1 MPNFT
6 IETTYH
12 LPVFRRRTYAADTL
26 DAACRAAIDD
36 YSWDIAEKDFD
47 SSGPVHV
54 TGIWDGA
61 HAAYA
66 GPPLQIPQQF
76 EEPVQ
81 RRARHF
87 EILLGLLK
95 MLLDDISAARPPLP
109 DWLARSAWAVARGE
123 AILAG
128 DPDPEEP
135 VDLPKPSHVLVR
147 LQEAGVRDAIA
158 AVLEV
163 DPSFRDLTRGR
174 DRRRG
179 PRRMCFHRHHDG
191 FYRCGRKR
199 RIPGG
204 ALGDPVGAQPANV
217 RLILLLP

>member
-1 MPNFT
+1 MPDFT

-12 LPVFRRRTYAADTL
+12 LPIFRHRTYAADTL
-26 DAACRAAIDD
+26 DAACRAAVDD
-36 YSWDIAEKDFD
+36 DSWDIAEKDYD

-95 MLLDDISAARPPLP
+95 MLLDDISAPRPPSP

-123 AILAG
+123 AIVAG

-135 VDLPKPSHVLVR
+135 VDLPKPSHVLVS
-147 LQEAGVRDAIA
+147 LKVDGVRDAVA

-163 DPSFRDLTRGR
+163 DPGFTGLTPEAVTDDEVHAACVSIATTMDFSDVVGNAEFQAALSAIRSAY
-174 DRRRG
+174 RRLAS
-179 PRRMCFHRHHDG
+179 D
-191 FYRCGRKR
+191 
-199 RIPGG
+199 
-204 ALGDPVGAQPANV
+204 
-217 RLILLLP
+217 

>member
-1 MPNFT
+1 MPDFT

-12 LPVFRRRTYAADTL
+12 LPVFRRRIYAADTL
-26 DAACRAAIDD
+26 DAACGAAIDD
-36 YSWDIAEKDFD
+36 DSWDVAEKDFD
-47 SSGPVHV
+47 SSGPVHI
-54 TGIWDGA
+54 TGIWDGTY
-61 HAAYA
+61 AAYE

-76 EEPVQ
+76 DEPVQ

-135 VDLPKPSHVLVR
+135 VDLPKSSHVLVR
-147 LQEAGVRDAIA
+147 LQDAGVRDAIA

-163 DPSFRDLTRGR
+163 DPSFRGLTPQTVTDDEVHAACVSIASTMDFSDVLGSAE
-174 DRRRG
+174 
-179 PRRMCFHRHHDG
+179 FQA
-191 FYRCGRKR
+191 
-199 RIPGG
+199 
-204 ALGDPVGAQPANV
+204 ALSAIRSAHL
-217 RLILLLP
+217 RLASG

>member
-1 MPNFT
+1 MPDFT

-12 LPVFRRRTYAADTL
+12 LPIFRHRTYEADTL
-26 DAACRAAIDD
+26 DEACRAAIEDD
-36 YSWDIAEKDFD
+36 SWDIAEKDVD
-47 SSGPVHV
+47 SSGAIHI

-76 EEPVQ
+76 DEPVQ

-95 MLLDDISAARPPLP
+95 ILFDDVRAARPPPL
-109 DWLARSAWAVARGE
+109 DWLDRSVWAIARGE

-135 VDLPKPSHVLVR
+135 VDPPTTGHVLAR
-147 LQEAGVRDAIA
+147 LQEDQVRHAVA
-158 AVLEV
+158 AVLEIDRSF
-163 DPSFRDLTRGR
+163 DPLTPEAVTDDDIHGACITAVTAFDVSDVVGSAEFQAALLAIRSA
-174 DRRRG
+174 RRRLAS
-179 PRRMCFHRHHDG
+179 D
-191 FYRCGRKR
+191 
-199 RIPGG
+199 
-204 ALGDPVGAQPANV
+204 
-217 RLILLLP
+217 

>member
-1 MPNFT
+1 MPDFT

-12 LPVFRRRTYAADTL
+12 LPVFRHRTYEADTL
-26 DAACRAAIDD
+26 DEACRAAIEDD
-36 YSWDIAEKDFD
+36 SWDIAEKDVD
-47 SSGPVHV
+47 SSGAIHI

-76 EEPVQ
+76 DEPVQ

-87 EILLGLLK
+87 EVLLGLLK
-95 MLLDDISAARPPLP
+95 ILFDDVRAARPPSL
-109 DWLARSAWAVARGE
+109 DWLARSAWAITRGE

-135 VDLPKPSHVLVR
+135 VDPPKPSHVLVR
-147 LQEAGVRDAIA
+147 LQEGGVRDAIT

-163 DPSFRDLTRGR
+163 DPSFKGLTSEAVTDDEVHAACLSVATTMDFSDMVGNAEFQAALLAIRSAH
-174 DRRRG
+174 RRLAS
-179 PRRMCFHRHHDG
+179 D
-191 FYRCGRKR
+191 
-199 RIPGG
+199 
-204 ALGDPVGAQPANV
+204 
-217 RLILLLP
+217 

>member
-1 MPNFT
+1 MPDFT

-12 LPVFRRRTYAADTL
+12 LPIFRHRTYVADTL

-36 YSWDIAEKDFD
+36 DDWDIAEKDFD

-54 TGIWDGA
+54 SGIWDGT

-66 GPPLQIPQQF
+66 GPPVPIPQEF
-76 EEPVQ
+76 DEPVR

-95 MLLDDISAARPPLP
+95 MLFDDIRAARPASPE
-109 DWLARSAWAVARGE
+109 WLARSAWAVARGE

-135 VDLPKPSHVLVR
+135 VDLPKPSHVLIR
-147 LQEAGVRDAIA
+147 LQEEGVRKAIT

-163 DPSFRDLTRGR
+163 DPSFKAVQAEAVTDDEVQAACLSIATTMDFSDVVGNAEFQAALSAIRSAH
-174 DRRRG
+174 RRLAS
-179 PRRMCFHRHHDG
+179 D
-191 FYRCGRKR
+191 
-199 RIPGG
+199 
-204 ALGDPVGAQPANV
+204 
-217 RLILLLP
+217 

>member
-1 MPNFT
+1 MPDFT

-12 LPVFRRRTYAADTL
+12 LPVFRHRTYAADTL
-26 DAACRAAIDD
+26 DAACRAAVDD
-36 YSWDIAEKDFD
+36 DSWDIAEKDFD

-61 HAAYA
+61 HAAHA

-76 EEPVQ
+76 DEPAQ

-95 MLLDDISAARPPLP
+95 MLLDDISATRPPSS

-135 VDLPKPSHVLVR
+135 VDLPKPSHVLVS
-147 LQEAGVRDAIA
+147 LKEGGVRDAIA

-163 DPSFRDLTRGR
+163 DPSFKGLTPKAVTDDEVHAACVSIVTTMDFSDVVGSAEFQAALLAIRSAQ
-174 DRRRG
+174 RRLTS
-179 PRRMCFHRHHDG
+179 D
-191 FYRCGRKR
+191 
-199 RIPGG
+199 
-204 ALGDPVGAQPANV
+204 
-217 RLILLLP
+217 

>member
-1 MPNFT
+1 MPDFT

-12 LPVFRRRTYAADTL
+12 LPIFRHRTYEADTL
-26 DAACRAAIDD
+26 DEACRAAIEDD
-36 YSWDIAEKDFD
+36 GWDIAEKDVD
-47 SSGPVHV
+47 SSGAIHI

-66 GPPLQIPQQF
+66 RPPLQIPQQF
-76 EEPVQ
+76 DEPVQ

-95 MLLDDISAARPPLP
+95 ILFDDIRAARPPSL
-109 DWLARSAWAVARGE
+109 DWLARSAWAIARGE

-135 VDLPKPSHVLVR
+135 VDPPKPSHVLVR
-147 LQEAGVRDAIA
+147 LQEDRVRDAIT

-163 DPSFRDLTRGR
+163 APSFKTVRPEAVTDDEVHAACLSVATTMDFSDVVGSAEFQAALLAIRSAH
-174 DRRRG
+174 RRLAS
-179 PRRMCFHRHHDG
+179 D
-191 FYRCGRKR
+191 
-199 RIPGG
+199 
-204 ALGDPVGAQPANV
+204 
-217 RLILLLP
+217 

>member
-1 MPNFT
+1 MPDFT

-12 LPVFRRRTYAADTL
+12 LPVFRHRTYAADTL
-26 DAACRAAIDD
+26 EAACRAAIDD
-36 YSWDIAEKDFD
+36 DSWDIAEKDFE

-54 TGIWDGA
+54 TGIWTGA

-95 MLLDDISAARPPLP
+95 MMFDDIRAARLPSP
-109 DWLARSAWAVARGE
+109 DWLARSAWAIARGE

-135 VDLPKPSHVLVR
+135 VNLPKPSHVLVR
-147 LQEAGVRDAIA
+147 LREDRVHDAIT
-158 AVLEV
+158 AVLEI
-163 DPSFRDLTRGR
+163 DPSFKAVSPAAVTDDEVHAACVSIATTMDVSDVVGSAEFQAALLAIRSAQRRLTS
-174 DRRRG
+174 D
-179 PRRMCFHRHHDG
+179 
-191 FYRCGRKR
+191 
-199 RIPGG
+199 
-204 ALGDPVGAQPANV
+204 
-217 RLILLLP
+217 